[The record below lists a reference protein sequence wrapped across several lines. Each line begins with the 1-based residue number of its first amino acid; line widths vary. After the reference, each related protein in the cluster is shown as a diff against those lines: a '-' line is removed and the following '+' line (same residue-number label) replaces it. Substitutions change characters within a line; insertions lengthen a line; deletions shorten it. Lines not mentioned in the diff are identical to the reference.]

1 MTPMPTDREIY
12 ECVRQAI
19 TVIRQDL
26 GDRLTLDSELG
37 DELGL
42 ESLDYVD
49 VEFRLETTFGVEFY
63 HGSALEKLS
72 ELLAPRQ
79 LEEDGLL
86 TADGAAVLRLRLPEI
101 DPDRLRPGQP
111 VAGIEAKFKPQTWV
125 RVVKELVHA
134 RPQRCP
140 SCGSERLEVTKP
152 SLLRCAGCSTELRS
166 PDGEE
171 CLAVWAS
178 SLPASLEQRAESR
191 TG

>member
-1 MTPMPTDREIY
+1 MPTDQEIY

-19 TVIRQDL
+19 IAIRQDL
-26 GDRLTLDSELG
+26 GDRLTPDSDLG
-37 DELGL
+37 EELGL

-49 VEFRLETTFGVEFY
+49 IEFQLETTFGVELY
-63 HGSALEKLS
+63 HGSAVEKLS

-86 TADGAAVLRLRLPEI
+86 TTDGAAVLRLRLPEI

-111 VAGIEAKFKPQTWV
+111 VAGIEAKFTPRTWV

-152 SLLRCAGCSTELRS
+152 SLLRCDGCSAELRS

-171 CLAVWAS
+171 YLAIWARTI
-178 SLPASLEQRAESR
+178 PALLEQRAVSR

>member
-1 MTPMPTDREIY
+1 MLMPTDQEIY

-19 TVIRQDL
+19 TSIREDL
-26 GDRLTLDSELG
+26 GDRLTIDSELG
-37 DELGL
+37 EELGL

-49 VEFRLETTFGVEFY
+49 IEFRLETTFGVEFY

-86 TADGAAVLRLRLPEI
+86 TSEGAAVLRLRLPEI

-111 VAGIEAKFKPQTWV
+111 VAGIEAKFTPRTWV
-125 RVVKELVHA
+125 RVVKELVDA
-134 RPQRCP
+134 RPQRCAF
-140 SCGSERLEVTKP
+140 CGSERLEVTKP
-152 SLLRCAGCSTELRS
+152 SLLRCADCSSEVRS

-171 CLAVWAS
+171 CLARWAS
-178 SLPASLEQRAESR
+178 TVSASLEQPVER
-191 TG
+191 TA

>member
-1 MTPMPTDREIY
+1 MTPMPTDQEIY

-19 TVIRQDL
+19 TAIRQDL
-26 GDRLTLDSELG
+26 GDHLTLDSELG
-37 DELGL
+37 EELGL

-49 VEFRLETTFGVEFY
+49 IEFRLETTFGVEFY
-63 HGSALEKLS
+63 HGSAVERLS

-101 DPDRLRPGQP
+101 DPERLRAGQP
-111 VAGIEAKFKPQTWV
+111 VAGIEAKFTPRTWI

-134 RPQRCP
+134 RPQHCQ
-140 SCGSERLEVTKP
+140 SCGSEHLEVMKP
-152 SLLRCAGCSTELRS
+152 SILRCTSCGIELRS

-171 CLAVWAS
+171 CLVMWAS
-178 SLPASLEQRAESR
+178 TVPASLPERMELR

>member
-1 MTPMPTDREIY
+1 MTPMPTDQEIY
-12 ECVRQAI
+12 ECVHQAI
-19 TVIRQDL
+19 TTIRQDL
-26 GDRLTLDSELG
+26 GDRLTPDSELG
-37 DELGL
+37 EELGL

-49 VEFRLETTFGVEFY
+49 IEFRLETTFGVEFY

-101 DPDRLRPGQP
+101 DPDRLQPGQP

-125 RVVKELVHA
+125 RVVKELLRA
-134 RPQRCP
+134 RPERCP

-152 SLLRCAGCSTELRS
+152 SLLRCAGCGSELRS

-171 CLAVWAS
+171 CLTIWAS
-178 SLPASLEQRAESR
+178 NLPVSLEQHTVSR

>member
-1 MTPMPTDREIY
+1 MTPMPTDQEIY
-12 ECVRQAI
+12 DCVRQAI
-19 TVIRQDL
+19 TAIRRDL
-26 GDRLTLDSELG
+26 GDRLTPDSELG
-37 DELGL
+37 EELGL

-49 VEFRLETTFGVEFY
+49 IEFRLETTFGVEFY

-72 ELLAPRQ
+72 ELLAPLQ

-86 TADGAAVLRLRLPEI
+86 TAEGAAVLRLRLPEI
-101 DPDRLRPGQP
+101 DPDRLRAGQP
-111 VAGIEAKFKPQTWV
+111 VAGIEAKFTPRTWV

-152 SLLRCAGCSTELRS
+152 SLLRCAGCSANLRS

-171 CLAVWAS
+171 CLAIWAS
-178 SLPASLEQRAESR
+178 TVLEPPEQPAESR
-191 TG
+191 TA